1 MSQILPLSLQALQ
14 NDAAAMDRI
23 GTNIA
28 NLATPGYRREGAIAH
43 AVLPTGVSPF
53 SQLVDNGAA
62 TEPSSAAGPASAL
75 SQAGERIHFDARH
88 GSLRTTGQS
97 LDLAL
102 LGPGFFEVATDHGP
116 AFTRNG
122 QFQLDPRGR
131 LVTASGHAVMGRGGE
146 ILLSPGPVDID
157 EAGQLSQ
164 NGRVV
169 AQLKVVDLDG
179 AGGQLSHPE
188 GSLYTSDAVPRPV
201 AEADVLVRQGA
212 LEGSNVDHMT
222 EVVGMMQ
229 TMRHFETMTRVV
241 QGYDEMMGTAI
252 RKLGEF

>member
-14 NDAAAMDRI
+14 NDAAAMERI

-53 SQLVDNGAA
+53 SQLVDGGKA
-62 TEPSSAAGPASAL
+62 TDATAAGPGSAW
-75 SQAGERIHFDARH
+75 SPAGERVHFDARH
-88 GSLRTTGQS
+88 GALRTTGQS
-97 LDLAL
+97 LDVAL
-102 LGPGFFEVATDHGP
+102 LGPGFFEVTTDHGP

-131 LVTASGHAVMGRGGE
+131 LVTTTGHAVMGRAGE
-146 ILLSPGPVDID
+146 IVLSPGSIDID
-157 EAGQLSQ
+157 AAGQVSQ
-164 NGRVV
+164 DGKVV

-179 AGGQLSHPE
+179 AGGHLSHPE
-188 GSLYTSDAVPRPV
+188 GSLYASDAVPRPV
-201 AEADVLVRQGA
+201 ADADVLVRQGA

-229 TMRHFETMTRVV
+229 TMRHFETMARVV